1 MRSEYLR
8 VFRAFTDE
16 NRVQILELLCQGEQC
31 ACVLLEQLNIS
42 QPTLSHHMKLL
53 CQSGI
58 VKSRRV
64 GPWNYYS
71 INEDGCDYASHLLK
85 MVAQKNLPKTL
96 EFAGTVHRFLRRFR
110 RYGEEAIDSEVKG
123 ADVYGAGC
131 GCGTER
137 KNEQEGS
144 NDCECICGCRS

>member
-1 MRSEYLR
+1 MNKEYLR

-16 NRVQILELLCQGEQC
+16 NRLQILELLCAGEQC
-31 ACVLLEQLNIS
+31 ACVLLDSLKIS

-71 INEDGCDYASHLLK
+71 INKEGC
-85 MVAQKNLPKTL
+85 
-96 EFAGTVHRFLRRFR
+96 EFASRLLSIVAKKKLNTTIELFSAFYRFLSRFR
-110 RYGEEAIDSEVKG
+110 RHPVTSTAPSLESAESTEFMDSTDAITSCSCSCSEG
-123 ADVYGAGC
+123 
-131 GCGTER
+131 
-137 KNEQEGS
+137 
-144 NDCECICGCRS
+144 